1 MKPIIFS
8 LVATAC
14 YAVCNVLLELKF
26 SKLNQLTLMIVYA
39 SVIWLSAV
47 GLRQLVKTNDPSFNF
62 PIGTTLVLAIV
73 LGLIYTVGD
82 YFFVGAYTHGG
93 DVVTITCITVLIPVV
108 ASLIKFGITK
118 HLPNLWQVSGYIL
131 AAAAVV
137 PVAKGSMT

>member
-1 MKPIIFS
+1 MRMALTELRGRWFNRAPFAMKPIIFA

-62 PIGTTLVLAIV
+62 PVGTTMVLAIV
-73 LGLIYTVGD
+73 LGLI
-82 YFFVGAYTHGG
+82 
-93 DVVTITCITVLIPVV
+93 CP
-108 ASLIKFGITK
+108 
-118 HLPNLWQVSGYIL
+118 HL
-131 AAAAVV
+131 
-137 PVAKGSMT
+137 